1 MFWRVLLIV
10 YGIFCLYVGLLK
22 PPFIWNIKKF
32 EIMKKMFKGDLGVQ
46 ILVLAFGVAA
56 LLIAFLVIK
65 V

>member
-10 YGIFCLYVGLLK
+10 YDIFCLYVGLLK